1 MSELISDRIYNAQC
15 FGNIEPVEYIVPYPN
30 IFSLLEGENIK
41 FGKNYLFLDQKITNN
56 DFLIL
61 INKASNWLRE
71 NKIDIKSRVLIENID
86 FPIAEIIIFAIWAS
100 GSSVILSQEPIRKK
114 DLAKVNPAMIINNIN
129 CPSLDSLNKYPGEFI
144 PYFRPSLHHEALLF
158 YKNNTFIQLS
168 HYNLLVNT
176 SGTCKHLDL
185 KRGTTIKINISS
197 TTTTWI
203 ILQLLL
209 PLYAGMS
216 ITNKDSDITI
226 GLEDQYHNADY
237 IIKMKW
243 DKISNKEN
251 IIHILEENT
260 GVICIG
266 NKPIHMTS
274 IKISEGNIS
283 IKGHS
288 IMMGYT
294 DKKSNTSIFN
304 NKSMIIKNNSE

>member
-71 NKIDIKSRVLIENID
+71 NKIDINSRVLIENID

-129 CPSLDSLNKYPGEFI
+129 CPSLDSLNKYSGEFI

-158 YKNNTFIQLS
+158 YKKNTFIQLS

-185 KRGTTIKINISS
+185 KRGTTIKINIPS

-266 NKPIHMTS
+266 DKPIHMTS
-274 IKISEGNIS
+274 IKIGEGNIS

>member
-71 NKIDIKSRVLIENID
+71 NKIDINSRVLIENID

-158 YKNNTFIQLS
+158 YKKNTFIQLS

-185 KRGTTIKINISS
+185 KRGTTIKINIPS

-243 DKISNKEN
+243 DKISDKEN

-260 GVICIG
+260 GVVCIG
-266 NKPIHMTS
+266 DKPIHMTS
-274 IKISEGNIS
+274 IKIGEGNIS

>member
-158 YKNNTFIQLS
+158 YKKNTFIQLS

-185 KRGTTIKINISS
+185 KRGTTIKINIPS

-266 NKPIHMTS
+266 DKPIHMTS
-274 IKISEGNIS
+274 IKIGEGNIS

-294 DKKSNTSIFN
+294 DKKNNTSIFN

>member
-61 INKASNWLRE
+61 INQASNWLRE
-71 NKIDIKSRVLIENID
+71 NKLGIKSRVVIENID

-129 CPSLDSLNKYPGEFI
+129 CPTLDSLNKYPGEFI

-158 YKNNTFIQLS
+158 YKKNTFIQLS

-185 KRGTTIKINISS
+185 KRGATIKINIPS

-226 GLEDQYHNADY
+226 GLEDQYNNADY

-266 NKPIHMTS
+266 DKPIHMTS
-274 IKISEGNIS
+274 IKIGEGNIS

>member
-129 CPSLDSLNKYPGEFI
+129 CPTLDSLNKYPGEFI

-158 YKNNTFIQLS
+158 YKKNTFIQLS

-185 KRGTTIKINISS
+185 KRGATIKINIPS

-226 GLEDQYHNADY
+226 GLEDQYNNADY

-266 NKPIHMTS
+266 DKPIHMTS
-274 IKISEGNIS
+274 IKIGEGNIS

>member
-129 CPSLDSLNKYPGEFI
+129 CPTLDSLNKYPGEFI

-158 YKNNTFIQLS
+158 YKKNTFIQLS

-176 SGTCKHLDL
+176 SGACKHLDL
-185 KRGTTIKINISS
+185 KRGTTIKINIPP

-226 GLEDQYHNADY
+226 GLEDQYNNADY

-266 NKPIHMTS
+266 DKPIHMTS
-274 IKISEGNIS
+274 IKIGEGNIS

>member
-129 CPSLDSLNKYPGEFI
+129 CPTLDSLNKYPGEFI

-158 YKNNTFIQLS
+158 YKKNTFIQLS

-185 KRGTTIKINISS
+185 KRGTTIKINIPS

-226 GLEDQYHNADY
+226 GLEDQYNNADY

-266 NKPIHMTS
+266 DKPIHMTS
-274 IKISEGNIS
+274 IKIGEGNIS

>member
-30 IFSLLEGENIK
+30 VFSLLEGENIK

-100 GSSVILSQEPIRKK
+100 GCSVILSQKPIRKK
-114 DLAKVNPAMIINNIN
+114 DLSKVNPAMIINNIN

-144 PYFRPSLHHEALLF
+144 PYFKPSLHHEALLF
-158 YKNNTFIQLS
+158 YKKNTFIQLS

-176 SGTCKHLDL
+176 SGACKHFDL
-185 KRGTTIKINISS
+185 KRGTTIKINIPS
-197 TTTTWI
+197 TSTAWI

-209 PLYAGMS
+209 PLYAGIS
-216 ITNKDSDITI
+216 ITNEDSDITI
-226 GLEDQYHNADY
+226 GLENQYHNSDY

-243 DKISNKEN
+243 DKISNKKN

-260 GVICIG
+260 GVVCIG
-266 NKPIHMTS
+266 DKPIHMTS
-274 IKISEGNIS
+274 IKINKGNIS

>member
-1 MSELISDRIYNAQC
+1 
-15 FGNIEPVEYIVPYPN
+15 
-30 IFSLLEGENIK
+30 
-41 FGKNYLFLDQKITNN
+41 
-56 DFLIL
+56 
-61 INKASNWLRE
+61 
-71 NKIDIKSRVLIENID
+71 
-86 FPIAEIIIFAIWAS
+86 
-100 GSSVILSQEPIRKK
+100 
-114 DLAKVNPAMIINNIN
+114 
-129 CPSLDSLNKYPGEFI
+129 
-144 PYFRPSLHHEALLF
+144 
-158 YKNNTFIQLS
+158 
-168 HYNLLVNT
+168 VNT

-185 KRGTTIKINISS
+185 KRGATIKINIPS

-226 GLEDQYHNADY
+226 GLEDQYNNADY

-266 NKPIHMTS
+266 DKPIHMTS
-274 IKISEGNIS
+274 IKIGEGNIS

>member
-1 MSELISDRIYNAQC
+1 
-15 FGNIEPVEYIVPYPN
+15 
-30 IFSLLEGENIK
+30 
-41 FGKNYLFLDQKITNN
+41 
-56 DFLIL
+56 
-61 INKASNWLRE
+61 
-71 NKIDIKSRVLIENID
+71 
-86 FPIAEIIIFAIWAS
+86 
-100 GSSVILSQEPIRKK
+100 
-114 DLAKVNPAMIINNIN
+114 
-129 CPSLDSLNKYPGEFI
+129 
-144 PYFRPSLHHEALLF
+144 
-158 YKNNTFIQLS
+158 
-168 HYNLLVNT
+168 
-176 SGTCKHLDL
+176 
-185 KRGTTIKINISS
+185 
-197 TTTTWI
+197 
-203 ILQLLL
+203 
-209 PLYAGMS
+209 MS

-266 NKPIHMTS
+266 DKPIHMTS

-294 DKKSNTSIFN
+294 DKKRNTSIFN

>member
-100 GSSVILSQEPIRKK
+100 GSSVILSQKPIRKK

-129 CPSLDSLNKYPGEFI
+129 CPTLDSLNKYPGEFI

-158 YKNNTFIQLS
+158 YKKNTFIQLS

-185 KRGTTIKINISS
+185 KRGATIKINIPS

-226 GLEDQYHNADY
+226 GLEDQYNNADY

-266 NKPIHMTS
+266 DKPIHMTS
-274 IKISEGNIS
+274 IKIGEGNIS

>member
-1 MSELISDRIYNAQC
+1 MSELVSDRIYNAQC
-15 FGNIEPVEYIVPYPN
+15 LGNIEPVEYIVPYPN

-41 FGKNYLFLDQKITNN
+41 FGNSYLFLDQKITNN

-71 NKIDIKSRVLIENID
+71 NQLDINSRVVIENVD
-86 FPIAEIIIFAIWAS
+86 FPISEIMIFAIWAS
-100 GSSVILSQEPIRKK
+100 GSSVILSQERIKK
-114 DLAKVNPAMIINNIN
+114 NDLAKVDPAMIINNSN

-144 PYFRPSLHHEALLF
+144 PYFRPSLHHEALLY
-158 YKNNTFIQLS
+158 YKKNTFIQLS

-176 SGTCKHLDL
+176 SGVCKHLDL
-185 KRGTTIKINISS
+185 KRGTTIKINIPSRS
-197 TTTTWI
+197 MAWI
-203 ILQLLL
+203 VLQLLL
-209 PLYAGMS
+209 PLYAGVS
-216 ITNKDSDITI
+216 ITSKDSDFTI
-226 GLEDQYHNADY
+226 GLEDQFHNADY

-243 DKISNKEN
+243 NKISNKKN

-266 NKPIHMTS
+266 DKPIHMTS
-274 IKISEGNIS
+274 IKIGKSNIS
-283 IKGHS
+283 INGHS

>member
-30 IFSLLEGENIK
+30 VFSLLEGENIK
-41 FGKNYLFLDQKITNN
+41 FGQNYLFLDHKITNN

-100 GSSVILSQEPIRKK
+100 GSSVILSQGPIRKK

-158 YKNNTFIQLS
+158 YKKNTFIQLS

-185 KRGTTIKINISS
+185 KRGTTIKINIPS

-266 NKPIHMTS
+266 DKPIHMTS

-294 DKKSNTSIFN
+294 DKNSNTSIFN